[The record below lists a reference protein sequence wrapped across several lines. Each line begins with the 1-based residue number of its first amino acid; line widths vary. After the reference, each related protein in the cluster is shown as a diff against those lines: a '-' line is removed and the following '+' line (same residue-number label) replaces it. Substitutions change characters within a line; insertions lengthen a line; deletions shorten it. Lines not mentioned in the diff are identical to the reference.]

1 MSEEQPQADPG
12 TTQKHPIGRELA
24 VIAAAL
30 GVGALLLF
38 GAYRFWQYEALYPS
52 TENAYV
58 QANYVWISPQV
69 AGRVERIAVRDDQ
82 QVQRGQLLFSIDRRS
97 YAAELQRA
105 QSDYELTVQGLKVDE
120 AVVLAARARI
130 DEQDAQ
136 MNAAESR
143 YRDVEKLVA
152 RGNAPKL
159 QGIEAKDSYLAAR
172 AVLEDAQ
179 AELKVA
185 EEKLGP
191 PEIRQAR
198 TAKAE
203 AAVELARLNLAWT
216 EVKAPADGIV
226 TRFRLR
232 VGDVVEPGEQ
242 LFPFIESAEWWV
254 QANFKESHVYRI
266 GKGMAA
272 TVTLDMY
279 PDASFRAEVESI
291 SSASA
296 ASFSLLPP
304 QNTTGNW
311 VKVTQRLP
319 VRVRILET
327 DSKYPLRMGMSATVK
342 VDTELAL

>member
-1 MSEEQPQADPG
+1 MKERN
-12 TTQKHPIGRELA
+12 TTHKHSVGRELA
-24 VIAAAL
+24 VIAVAL

-69 AGRVERIAVRDDQ
+69 AGRVEQVAVRDDQ
-82 QVQRGQLLFSIDRRS
+82 RVQRGQLLFSIDRRS
-97 YAAELQRA
+97 YAARLQQA
-105 QSDYELTVQGLKVDE
+105 QSDYALVVQSLKVDE
-120 AVVLAARARI
+120 ATVVAARARI
-130 DEQDAQ
+130 KEQEALL
-136 MNAAESR
+136 NTARTR
-143 YRDVEKLVA
+143 YQDIKKLVA
-152 RGNAPKL
+152 SGNASKL
-159 QGIEAKDSYLAAR
+159 QGIEAKDSYVAAQ
-172 AVLEDAQ
+172 AMLEDAQ
-179 AELKVA
+179 AELKVV
-185 EEKLGP
+185 EQKLGP
-191 PEIRQAR
+191 PEIRKAR

-203 AAVELARLNLAWT
+203 AAVELAQLNLAWT

-232 VGDVVEPGEQ
+232 VGDVVEPGEK

-254 QANFKESHVYRI
+254 QANFKESHVHRI
-266 GKGMAA
+266 SEGMAA

-279 PDASFRAEVESI
+279 EDASFRARVESI

-296 ASFSLLPP
+296 ASFSLLPA
-304 QNTTGNW
+304 QNTSGNW

-327 DSKYPLRMGMSATVK
+327 DSKYPLRMGMSATVV
-342 VDTELAL
+342 VDTEAAP